1 VIARN
6 HNLQLQIHIFFT
18 AYGLTASQKQL
29 SCSQIHQAIK
39 SQFTTRWQSVSKQEW
54 RTGSR
59 ESRTHTR
66 PTKETDRQSFMSTR
80 VLIVEDEPAQR
91 RILEEMVKRFGF
103 EVFSA
108 DSGYKGIEAL
118 GSASGATIALV
129 ILDLMMPGMDGL
141 EFLERMQAK
150 RPDVPVIIQTS
161 QGSIETVIKAMRAGA
176 DDFVVKP
183 VSPERL
189 RISIQNLL
197 KVNALTEEVKRLNK
211 KVSGALTF
219 DDLIASSQGMA
230 NVMRLGRRGAQSNI
244 PILIEG
250 ESGVGKEMI
259 ARAIQGES
267 ERVGQSFI
275 TVNCGAIPENLVESI
290 LFGHEKG
297 SFTGASNKH
306 LGKFQE
312 ADGGT
317 LFLDEVAELPLDM
330 QVKLLR
336 AIQEGE
342 IDPVGSRKPVKVNVR
357 LISATNRNM
366 IEMVKAGQFREDLYY
381 RLNVFPVMV
390 PPLRDRKEDVEA
402 LVNHFVIR
410 ISAEEGR
417 KVRGIAADAL
427 QMLKGYTWP
436 GNVRQLENT
445 VFRAIVLCE
454 TDELRIEDFPQ
465 IAALVEG
472 YSVTIPPAP
481 TLQPKPAAVAA
492 TKGQVTDGTAIGI
505 PVVTDGGHIRTLEEV
520 EADMIRLALHRYRG
534 QMSEVARK
542 LGIGRSTLYRKMRD
556 LGLEEQ
562 AS

>member
-1 VIARN
+1 M
-6 HNLQLQIHIFFT
+6 
-18 AYGLTASQKQL
+18 AS
-29 SCSQIHQAIK
+29 
-39 SQFTTRWQSVSKQEW
+39 
-54 RTGSR
+54 
-59 ESRTHTR
+59 
-66 PTKETDRQSFMSTR
+66 R
-80 VLIVEDEPAQR
+80 VLIVEDEAAQR
-91 RILEEMVKRFGF
+91 RILEETVKRLGF
-103 EVFSA
+103 EVA
-108 DSGYKGIEAL
+108 TAESGVRGL
-118 GSASGATIALV
+118 DVLRGPGGASVELV
-129 ILDLMMPGMDGL
+129 ILDLMMPEMGGL
-141 EFLERMQAK
+141 EFLEKLQAI
-150 RPDVPVIIQTS
+150 RGDLPVIVQTS

-189 RISIQNLL
+189 KASIQNLL
-197 KVNALTEEVKRLNK
+197 KVTALTEEVKRLNK
-211 KVSGALTF
+211 KIGGALTF
-219 DDLIASSQGMA
+219 NDLIAAAPAMNNA
-230 NVMRLGRRGAQSNI
+230 LRLGKRGAQSNI

-267 ERVGQSFI
+267 ERAGRAFV

-297 SFTGASNKH
+297 SFTGATAKH
-306 LGKFQE
+306 NGKFLE

-342 IDPVGSRKPVKVNVR
+342 IDPVGSRRTQKVNVR

-366 IEMVKAGQFREDLYY
+366 IEMVKAGKFREDLYY
-381 RLNVFPVMV
+381 RLNVFPIMV
-390 PPLRDRKEDVEA
+390 PPLRDRRDDIPA
-402 LVNHFVIR
+402 LVSHFITR
-410 ISAEEGR
+410 IAAEEGR
-417 KVRGIAADAL
+417 KVRGIQSTAL
-427 QMLKGYTWP
+427 TMLMAYPWP

-454 TDELRIEDFPQ
+454 TDTLDIQDFPQ
-465 IAALVEG
+465 IASLVDG
-472 YSVTIPPAP
+472 YEVVV
-481 TLQPKPAAVAA
+481 PAAPVAA
-492 TKGQVTDGTAIGI
+492 PVAVVANRSGGSQVSDGSALGI
-505 PVVTDGGHIRTLEEV
+505 PVVTEGGHIRKLEDV
-520 EADMIRLALHRYRG
+520 EADMIKLALHRYRG

-556 LGLEEQ
+556 FGLEEDI

>member
-1 VIARN
+1 M
-6 HNLQLQIHIFFT
+6 
-18 AYGLTASQKQL
+18 AS
-29 SCSQIHQAIK
+29 
-39 SQFTTRWQSVSKQEW
+39 
-54 RTGSR
+54 
-59 ESRTHTR
+59 
-66 PTKETDRQSFMSTR
+66 R
-80 VLIVEDEPAQR
+80 VLIVEDEAAQR
-91 RILEEMVKRFGF
+91 RILEETVKRLGF
-103 EVFSA
+103 DVSTAE
-108 DSGYKGIEAL
+108 SGVRGL
-118 GSASGATIALV
+118 DVLRGPGGASVELV
-129 ILDLMMPGMDGL
+129 ILDLVMPEMGGL
-141 EFLERMQAK
+141 EFLEKLQAI
-150 RPDVPVIIQTS
+150 RGDLPVIVQTS

-189 RISIQNLL
+189 KASIQNLL
-197 KVNALTEEVKRLNK
+197 KVTALTEEVKRLNK
-211 KVSGALTF
+211 KIGGALTF
-219 DDLIASSQGMA
+219 NDLIAAASAMQHA
-230 NVMRLGRRGAQSNI
+230 LRLGKRGAQSNI

-267 ERVGQSFI
+267 ERAGRAFV

-297 SFTGASNKH
+297 SFTGATAKH
-306 LGKFQE
+306 NGKFLE

-342 IDPVGSRKPVKVNVR
+342 IDPVGSRRTQKVNVR

-366 IEMVKAGQFREDLYY
+366 IEMVKAGKFREDLYY
-381 RLNVFPVMV
+381 RLNVFPIMV
-390 PPLRDRKEDVEA
+390 PPLRDRRDDIPA
-402 LVNHFVIR
+402 LVNHFITR
-410 ISAEEGR
+410 IAAEEGR
-417 KVRGIAADAL
+417 KVRGIEPDAL
-427 QMLKGYTWP
+427 TMLMAYPWP

-454 TDELRIEDFPQ
+454 SDTLAIQDFPQ
-465 IAALVEG
+465 IASLVEG
-472 YSVTIPPAP
+472 YEVVVPAAP
-481 TLQPKPAAVAA
+481 VAQPAAVAPNRS
-492 TKGQVTDGTAIGI
+492 GGSQVSDGSALGI
-505 PVVTDGGHIRTLEEV
+505 PVVTEGGHIRKLEDV
-520 EADMIRLALHRYRG
+520 EADMIKLALHRYRG

-556 LGLEEQ
+556 FGLEEEI

>member
-1 VIARN
+1 M
-6 HNLQLQIHIFFT
+6 
-18 AYGLTASQKQL
+18 AS
-29 SCSQIHQAIK
+29 
-39 SQFTTRWQSVSKQEW
+39 
-54 RTGSR
+54 
-59 ESRTHTR
+59 
-66 PTKETDRQSFMSTR
+66 R
-80 VLIVEDEPAQR
+80 VLIVEDEAAQR
-91 RILEEMVKRFGF
+91 RILEETVKRLGF
-103 EVFSA
+103 DVSTAE
-108 DSGYKGIEAL
+108 SGVRGL
-118 GSASGATIALV
+118 DVLRGPGGASVELV
-129 ILDLMMPGMDGL
+129 ILDLMMPEMGGL
-141 EFLERMQAK
+141 EFLEKLQAI
-150 RPDVPVIIQTS
+150 RGDLPVIVQTS

-189 RISIQNLL
+189 KASIQNLL
-197 KVNALTEEVKRLNK
+197 KVTALTEEVKRLNK
-211 KVSGALTF
+211 KIGGALTF
-219 DDLIASSQGMA
+219 NDLIAAAPAMNNA
-230 NVMRLGRRGAQSNI
+230 LRLGKRGAQSNI

-267 ERVGQSFI
+267 ERAGRAFV

-297 SFTGASNKH
+297 SFTGATAKH
-306 LGKFQE
+306 NGKFLE

-342 IDPVGSRKPVKVNVR
+342 IDPVGSRKTQKVNVR

-366 IEMVKAGQFREDLYY
+366 IDMVKAGKFREDLYY
-381 RLNVFPVMV
+381 RLNVFPIMV
-390 PPLRDRKEDVEA
+390 PPLRDRRDDVPA
-402 LVNHFVIR
+402 LVNHFITR
-410 ISAEEGR
+410 IAAEEGR
-417 KVRGIAADAL
+417 KVRGIQPSAL
-427 QMLKGYTWP
+427 TMLQAYPWP

-454 TDELRIEDFPQ
+454 TDTLDIQDFPQ
-465 IAALVEG
+465 IASLVDG
-472 YSVTIPPAP
+472 YEVIV
-481 TLQPKPAAVAA
+481 PAAPVAQPVTVAA
-492 TKGQVTDGTAIGI
+492 NRSGGSQVSDGSALGI
-505 PVVTDGGHIRTLEEV
+505 PVVTEGGHIRKLEDV
-520 EADMIRLALHRYRG
+520 EADMIKLALHRYRG

-556 LGLEEQ
+556 FGLEEDI

>member
-1 VIARN
+1 
-6 HNLQLQIHIFFT
+6 
-18 AYGLTASQKQL
+18 
-29 SCSQIHQAIK
+29 
-39 SQFTTRWQSVSKQEW
+39 
-54 RTGSR
+54 
-59 ESRTHTR
+59 
-66 PTKETDRQSFMSTR
+66 MSAR

-103 EVFSA
+103 DAVTA
-108 DSGYKGIEAL
+108 DSGFRGIEIL
-118 GSASGATIALV
+118 ASQNGGGIELI

-141 EFLERMQAK
+141 QFLERMQAV
-150 RPDVPVIIQTS
+150 RGDLPVIVQTA
-161 QGSIETVIKAMRAGA
+161 QGTIETVIKAMRAGA

-189 RISIQNLL
+189 KISIQNLL

-211 KVSGALTF
+211 KIKGTMRF
-219 DDLIASSQGMA
+219 DDLVAGPSMQ
-230 NVMRLGRRGAQSNI
+230 NVLRLGRRGAASNI

-250 ESGVGKEMI
+250 ESGVGKEMV

-267 ERVGQSFI
+267 DRVGKPFVA
-275 TVNCGAIPENLVESI
+275 VNCGAIPENLVESI

-297 SFTGASNKH
+297 AFTGATSKH

-342 IDPVGSRKPVKVNVR
+342 IDPVGSRKPVKVSIR

-381 RLNVFPVMV
+381 RLNVFPIML
-390 PPLRDRKEDVEA
+390 PPLRERKDDIEA
-402 LVNHFVIR
+402 LTNHFITR
-410 ISAEEGR
+410 LSAEEGR
-417 KVRGIAADAL
+417 KVHGISRQAL
-427 QMLKGYTWP
+427 DMLRAYSWP

-445 VFRAIVLCE
+445 IFRAIVLCE
-454 TDELRIEDFPQ
+454 SDQLSVPDFPQ
-465 IAALVEG
+465 IASLVDG
-472 YSVTIPPAP
+472 YNVEI
-481 TLQPKPAAVAA
+481 PAAPQGVSAA
-492 TKGQVTDGTAIGI
+492 AVPQTTPGQVSDGTALGI
-505 PVVTDGGHIRTLEEV
+505 PIVTEGGHMRTLEEV
-520 EADMIRLALHRYRG
+520 EGEMIRLALLRYRG

-556 LGLEEQ
+556 LGFEE
-562 AS
+562 AAG

>member
-1 VIARN
+1 M
-6 HNLQLQIHIFFT
+6 
-18 AYGLTASQKQL
+18 ASR
-29 SCSQIHQAIK
+29 I
-39 SQFTTRWQSVSKQEW
+39 
-54 RTGSR
+54 
-59 ESRTHTR
+59 
-66 PTKETDRQSFMSTR
+66 
-80 VLIVEDEPAQR
+80 LIVEDDPAQR
-91 RILEEMVKRFGF
+91 RILEELVKRFGF
-103 EVFSA
+103 ESSA
-108 DSGYKGIEAL
+108 ADGGIKGLEAL
-118 GSASGATIALV
+118 NGPQGGNIELV

-141 EFLERMQAK
+141 EFIEKMQGI
-150 RPDVPVIIQTS
+150 RGDLPVIVQTA

-189 RISIQNLL
+189 KISIQNLL

-211 KVSGALTF
+211 KVGGALSF
-219 DDLIASSQGMA
+219 NDLIASSPAMA
-230 NVMRLGRRGAQSNI
+230 NVLRLGRRGALSNI

-267 ERVGQSFI
+267 ERAGRPFVA
-275 TVNCGAIPENLVESI
+275 VNCGAIPENLVESI

-297 SFTGASNKH
+297 AFTGAISRH
-306 LGKFQE
+306 SGKFQE

-342 IDPVGSRKPVKVNVR
+342 IDPVGSRKSVKVNIR

-381 RLNVFPVMV
+381 RLNVYPMMV
-390 PPLRDRKEDVEA
+390 PPLRDRKDDIPA
-402 LVNHFVIR
+402 LVEHFITR
-410 ISAEEGR
+410 LSAEEGR
-417 KVRGIAADAL
+417 KVRGIAPNAL
-427 QMLKGYTWP
+427 TMLQAYGWP

-445 VFRAIVLCE
+445 IFRAIVLCE
-454 TDELRIEDFPQ
+454 GNILEVQDFPQ
-465 IAALVEG
+465 IASLVEG
-472 YSVTIPPAP
+472 YEIIVPPAP
-481 TLQPKPAAVAA
+481 VLDKKPGVPTGPAMTGGTQFIGRSA
-492 TKGQVTDGTAIGI
+492 GNQVSDGMALGI
-505 PVVTDGGHIRTLEEV
+505 PAVTDGGHIRKLEEV
-520 EADMIRLALHRYRG
+520 EADMIRLALNRYRG

-556 LGLEEQ
+556 MGLDE
-562 AS
+562 AAG